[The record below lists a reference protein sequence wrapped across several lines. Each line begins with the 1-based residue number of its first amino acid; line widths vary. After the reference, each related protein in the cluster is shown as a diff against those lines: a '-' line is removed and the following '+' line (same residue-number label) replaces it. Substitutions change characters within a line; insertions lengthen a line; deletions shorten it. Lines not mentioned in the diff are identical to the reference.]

1 MRPASMNQMAHT
13 LVWMLADTDERRR
26 RDLNPADRAT
36 ASAAPQLYFGGDG
49 FVYLCGNTSGVT
61 RTSVVN
67 LNGVAVP
74 FA

>member
-1 MRPASMNQMAHT
+1 MNQLAHA
-13 LVWMLADTDERRR
+13 LAWNLAGTDECRRCG
-26 RDLNPADRAT
+26 LNPADKAT
-36 ASAAPQLYFGGDG
+36 ASAAPQPYFGGTG

-67 LNGVAVP
+67 LKGVAEP